1 MVGQSVA
8 EAVRADDAREPGAG
22 RREPDPRWHPVLRV
36 IFRFA
41 FAFVGVGMAGT
52 YLAGVLLVAVR
63 LPRQSVSEAAKWLAL
78 HPLTDWVGREFFGVQ
93 VDYRQTGSGDTAAHW
108 VSVFTLLLV
117 AVVVTAVW
125 SVIDRRLAYPRL
137 YAWFRLLLRATLIAG
152 FLLYGMI
159 KMLPSQMSFNLERL
173 VEPFGDM
180 SPMGVLWAQSGL
192 SEPYE
197 IALGAAEVTAALL
210 LILPFTAGL
219 GSVLTFIVAMQVFLL
234 NLTFDVPV
242 KLFSG
247 QLFLYAAI
255 LAAPDILRIVR
266 TLLGR
271 AVPARKPE
279 PLLTT
284 ARGLRIL
291 LAAQVIFGLLMV
303 YDTVDQGYDAW
314 RTWGSAR
321 PHSPLYGIWNVTEY
335 TLDGTELP
343 PLVDFGTTPQDNAAL
358 GQQRFRR
365 ILFDIPAVVTA
376 QRMDDSLLGIP
387 AHIDTTTHT
396 IRLSSDLAQHW
407 TIATLNY
414 EQPQPDHLI
423 LTGQLAGRPVH
434 MQLDRVDLATY
445 PAVSRGFHWIQAVP
459 YLR

>member
-1 MVGQSVA
+1 MA
-8 EAVRADDAREPGAG
+8 EAVRADDAREPGPG

-41 FAFVGVGMAGT
+41 FVFVGIGMAGT
-52 YLAGVLLVAVR
+52 YLATVLLVAIKV
-63 LPRQSVSEAAKWLAL
+63 PRESVATVAKWLAL

-93 VDYRQTGSGDTAAHW
+93 VDYRETGSGDTAAHW
-108 VSVFTLLLV
+108 ISVFTLLLV
-117 AVVVTAVW
+117 AIVVTVVW
-125 SVIDRRLAYPRL
+125 SMLDRRLAYPRL

-159 KMLPSQMSFNLERL
+159 KLLPSQMSFNLERL

-180 SPMGVLWAQSGL
+180 SPMAVLWAQSGL

-197 IALGAAEVTAALL
+197 MALGAAEVTAALL

-271 AVPARKPE
+271 AVPARNPE
-279 PLLTT
+279 PLLTS

-291 LAAQVIFGLLMV
+291 LIAQLIFGLLMV

-314 RTWGSAR
+314 HGWGSAR
-321 PHSPLYGIWNVTEY
+321 PRSPLYGIWNVTEY
-335 TLDGTELP
+335 TLAGTELP
-343 PLVDFGTTPQDNAAL
+343 PLVDFTTTPQNNATI

-365 ILFDIPAVVTA
+365 ILFDTPEVVTA
-376 QRMDDSLLGIP
+376 QRMNDSLLGIP

-396 IRLSSDLAQHW
+396 IRLSGDLAQHW

-434 MQLDRVDLATY
+434 MQLDRIDLDTY
-445 PAVSRGFHWIQAVP
+445 PSISRGFHWIQPAP

>member
-1 MVGQSVA
+1 MA
-8 EAVRADDAREPGAG
+8 EAVRADDAREPGPG

-36 IFRFA
+36 LFRFA
-41 FAFVGVGMAGT
+41 FVFVGIGMAAT
-52 YLAGVLLVAVR
+52 YLAPVLLVAIRV
-63 LPRQSVSEAAKWLAL
+63 PRESVAVVAKWLAL
-78 HPLTDWVGREFFGVQ
+78 HPLTDWVGREFFGVR
-93 VDYRQTGSGDTAAHW
+93 VDYRETGSGDTAAHW
-108 VSVFTLLLV
+108 ISVFTWLLV
-117 AVVVTAVW
+117 AIVVTVVW
-125 SVIDRRLAYPRL
+125 SGIDRRRAYPRL

-159 KMLPSQMSFNLERL
+159 KILPSQMSFNLERL

-180 SPMGVLWAQSGL
+180 SPMAVLWAQSGL
-192 SEPYE
+192 SQPYE
-197 IALGAAEVTAALL
+197 MALGAAEVTAALL

-219 GSVLTFIVAMQVFLL
+219 GAVLTFIVAMQVFLL

-266 TLLGR
+266 TLLGH
-271 AVPARKPE
+271 AVPARTRE
-279 PLLTT
+279 PLLTS

-291 LAAQVIFGLLMV
+291 LIAQVIFGLLMV
-303 YDTVDQGYDAW
+303 YDTIDQGYDAW
-314 RTWGSAR
+314 HTWGSAR

-335 TLDGTELP
+335 AVDGTELP
-343 PLVDFGTTPQDNAAL
+343 PLVDFDTATPDNAAI
-358 GQQRFRR
+358 GRQRFRR
-365 ILFDIPAVVTA
+365 ILFDTPDVVTA
-376 QRMDDSLLGIP
+376 QRMNDSLLSIP
-387 AHIDTTTHT
+387 AHIDTTAHT
-396 IRLSSDLAQHW
+396 IRLSGDLAQHW

-414 EQPQPDHLI
+414 EQPQPDRLT

-434 MQLDRVDLATY
+434 MQLDRVDLDTY
-445 PAVSRGFHWIQAVP
+445 PVVSRGFHWVQAVP